1 MIARRAEQGQS
12 ESCVVKPR
20 DSSPLQRER
29 SREILWLRNEFPPR
43 LLVHIFN
50 KTHPLQELQQTARS
64 IASIEST
71 LIKVRRTLDTDDE

>member
-12 ESCVVKPR
+12 ESCAVKPR

-29 SREILWLRNEFPPR
+29 SREIPWVRNEFPPR
-43 LLVHIFN
+43 LLVHVFN

-71 LIKVRRTLDTDDE
+71 LIKVCRTLDTDDE